1 MGDFEVDT
9 RVEGADGRYTASLS
23 DEWALWGPSGGYVA
37 AIALRAA
44 AKESRIARPAMFSGH
59 FLGRAEFAAVD
70 LEVERVHGG
79 RRSESIRVLM
89 RQEGKPIMSAIVRTA
104 AEGPGLEHD
113 VTAPPEVPD
122 PEGLMTWPELFPEQ
136 EGPPYSFW
144 NNIEGRVM
152 DPERA
157 KQEPRPPGPPV
168 YSEWYRFTPR
178 ATFEDVWVDAARVLV
193 LMDTL
198 CWPAAS
204 QPHGYPTPYIA
215 PNLDVTAWFHRFEPE
230 SEWLLSD
237 HEGPVAEG
245 GLMGTTGR
253 IWSRSRR
260 LLATGGAQLMCI
272 PAPPDTQ

>member
-1 MGDFEVDT
+1 MGDFEIDT
-9 RVEGADGRYTASLS
+9 RVEGEKGRYKATLS
-23 DEWALWGPSGGYVA
+23 REWELWGPSGGYVA

-44 AKESRIARPAMFSGH
+44 AKESQIARPATFSGH
-59 FLGRAEFAAVD
+59 FLGRGDFAEVD
-70 LEVERVHGG
+70 MDVERVHRG

-89 RQEGKPIMSAIVRTA
+89 RQAQKPIMSAIVRTA
-104 AEGPGLEHD
+104 VEGPGLEHD
-113 VTAPPEVPD
+113 VSEAPEVPD
-122 PEGLMTWPELFPEQ
+122 PEGLKTWPEIFPDQPE
-136 EGPPYSFW
+136 PPYTFW
-144 NNIEGRVM
+144 NNIESRVM

-157 KQEPRPPGPPV
+157 AEQPRPPGPPV
-168 YSEWYRFTPR
+168 YREWYRFMPR
-178 ATFEDVWVDAARVLV
+178 ATFEDVWVDAARVLL

-198 CWPAAS
+198 SWPAAS
-204 QPHGYPTPYIA
+204 QPHGEAPFIA

-237 HEGPVAEG
+237 HEGPLAEG

-272 PAPPDTQ
+272 PAPPQP